1 MAWGSTAPAAMAGLV
16 TLVGGRVAAL
26 VIPVGGTRPQVK
38 DGAQVSSAGTKEA
51 IDIGYQD
58 EDNAAVEWVID
69 PDESTTA
76 ADLEHYTINCAVR
89 ILKARDMIAAR
100 NRAFELLAV
109 VGGAIKTDPTLG
121 GAVMTARITSY
132 SLEPVQSLGGAL
144 APILFGVTCTA
155 WTTE

>member
-1 MAWGSTAPAAMAGLV
+1 MAWGSTVPAAMAGLV
-16 TLVGGRVAAL
+16 TLVGGRGAAL
-26 VIPVGGTRPQVK
+26 GIPAGGTRPQVK
-38 DGAQVSSAGTKEA
+38 DGAVVGSQGTREA

-58 EDNAAVEWVID
+58 EDHAAVEAVID
-69 PDESTTA
+69 PEESVPV

-89 ILKARDMIAAR
+89 ILKARDMVAAR
-100 NRAFELLAV
+100 NRAFELLAL
-109 VGGAIKTDPTLG
+109 VGGAVKSDRTLG
-121 GAVMTARITSY
+121 GAVMTARVTSY